1 MVAANLLGVQLLQPG
16 SKYVR
21 VLGTGQVLGR
31 ETRMQCPGKSIL
43 TRCLEK
49 TSDA

>member
-21 VLGTGQVLGR
+21 VLGQVLGR